1 MATTLADI
9 ILNVRRRSNMEE
21 NYFVTDVELTS
32 YINNSLAELDDILV
46 TDYEDYRVTTYQS
59 IIQSGTNSNIIPIP
73 SSLYKLRG
81 VDYQLQNTG
90 NGNNWFTLF
99 AFQLTE
105 RNNQN
110 QNNLI
115 NLSYPYAKAS
125 SYRLSDA
132 GIIILPQDQCDGTYQ
147 IWYVPKFIPLVELTD
162 TLTIQMDTQAWVEYA
177 VVDCCVKILNKQRL
191 DPSGFLADKAQ
202 LQQRIRNAAKNRDSA
217 GPKRVANTRFNGNGN
232 IGGING
238 TGGFGIY

>member
-9 ILNVRRRSNMEE
+9 ILAVRRRSNMEE
-21 NYFVTDVELTS
+21 NFFVTDVELAA
-32 YINNSLAELDDILV
+32 YINSSLAELDDILV

-59 IIQSGTNSNIIPIP
+59 ILQSNDNNTIPIP

-81 VDYQLQNTG
+81 VDYQAQNSPG
-90 NGNNWFTLF
+90 NQNWYTLY

-105 RNNQN
+105 RNR
-110 QNNLI
+110 NNNNALT
-115 NLSYPYAKAS
+115 NLSVPYGVNR

-132 GIIILPQDQCDGTYQ
+132 GIIILPQQQCQGTYQ

-177 VVDCCVKILNKQRL
+177 VVDCCIKILNKQRL
-191 DPSGFLADKAQ
+191 DPTGFMADKAALQ
-202 LQQRIRNAAKNRDSA
+202 LRIRNAAKNRDSA

-232 IGGING
+232 MGGITG
-238 TGGFGIY
+238 TGGWGIY